1 MSFPILVTLNELK
14 SYSLYTLDWRTILAT
29 NGGVDA
35 DMNQPFPLASLIG
48 NTDLDTILEVLT
60 NKPEYACHWRKFAVA
75 VIDSIHH
82 LMPNQDLTSA
92 LDVAWKYACG
102 DCTDSDLAKVHKMAT
117 TAAGEARS
125 AARLRSTYIP
135 MLDAQLDAAWAV
147 WEVTKPVVNISLVI
161 AHTQAAIAWALEE
174 EGLEAILTAQLVA
187 ETEQARILSELI
199 TTGQIKRSNCGT
211 TSNEC

>member
-75 VIDSIHH
+75 VVDSIHH
-82 LMPNQDLTSA
+82 LMPDKDLTSA
-92 LDVAWKYACG
+92 LNVAWNYACG
-102 DCTDSDLAKVHKMAT
+102 DCTDSDLAKVRKMAT

-125 AARLRSTYIP
+125 AARLKSTYIP
-135 MLDAQLDAAWAV
+135 MLDAHLDAAWAA
-147 WEVTKPVVNISLVI
+147 WAVTKPLVDPNLVI

-187 ETEQARILSELI
+187 EVEQARILSELLI
-199 TTGQIKRSNCGT
+199 TGQIERSNHAT
-211 TSNEC
+211 TTDQC

>member
-1 MSFPILVTLNELK
+1 MVTLNELK

-35 DMNQPFPLASLIG
+35 DMNQPFPLASLISDI
-48 NTDLDTILEVLT
+48 NLYTILEILT
-60 NKPEYACHWRKFAVA
+60 NKPEYAHHWHKFAVA
-75 VIDSIHH
+75 VVDSINH
-82 LMPNQDLTSA
+82 LMPNKNLTSA
-92 LDVAWKYACG
+92 LNVAWNYACG
-102 DCTDSDLAKVHKMAT
+102 ACTDNDLTKAHKMAANAAWEAYSATQIKAAYT
-117 TAAGEARS
+117 T
-125 AARLRSTYIP
+125 

-147 WEVTKPVVNISLVI
+147 WEVTKPVVNINLVV

-187 ETEQARILSELI
+187 ETEQARILSELL

-211 TSNEC
+211 TRNQC

>member
-35 DMNQPFPLASLIG
+35 DINQPFPLASLIG

-75 VIDSIHH
+75 VVDSIQH
-82 LMPNQDLTSA
+82 LMPNKDLTSA
-92 LDVAWKYACG
+92 LDVAWNYACG
-102 DCTDSDLAKVHKMAT
+102 DCTDSDLAKVRKMAT

-125 AARLRSTYIP
+125 AVRLKSTYIP
-135 MLDAQLDAAWAV
+135 MLDAHLDAAWAV
-147 WEVTKPVVNISLVI
+147 WEVTRPVINISLVR

-187 ETEQARILSELI
+187 EVEQARILYKLL
-199 TTGQIKRSNCGT
+199 TTGQIERSNCET
-211 TSNEC
+211 TIN

>member
-1 MSFPILVTLNELK
+1 MVTLNELK

-35 DMNQPFPLASLIG
+35 DMNQPFPLASLID

-75 VIDSIHH
+75 VVDSIQH
-82 LMPNQDLTSA
+82 LMPNKDLTSA
-92 LDVAWKYACG
+92 LDVAWNYACG
-102 DCTDSDLAKVHKMAT
+102 DCTDSDLAKVRKMAT

-125 AARLRSTYIP
+125 AARLKSTYIP
-135 MLDAQLDAAWAV
+135 MLDAHLDAAWAV
-147 WEVTKPVVNISLVI
+147 WEVTRPVINISLVI

-187 ETEQARILSELI
+187 EVEQARILYKLL
-199 TTGQIKRSNCGT
+199 TTGQIERSNCET
-211 TSNEC
+211 TIN